1 MTATTNIQQEH
12 TELNS
17 LNDLRLRKELLRKDI
32 ESDEKQMRKL
42 WRSIF
47 TRPQALSK
55 QASTSKRISSLISM
69 GAGAL
74 DGAILA
80 WKLYHKFKKK

>member
-1 MTATTNIQQEH
+1 MTATTNTQQEQ
-12 TELNS
+12 TELSS